1 MGKRY
6 DAVIVGAGHNG
17 LTCAAYLA
25 RAGLRVVVLERRHI
39 AGGLCGEYEF
49 MPGYK
54 AAMPNSPGSLEPK
67 VVQELELR
75 RFGLEFNRPDPSV
88 VMPFPDGRSLMIWRD
103 PVKVQAEIAKFSP
116 NDAAGYYELF
126 EFLNDFASR
135 LGVSLFETPPTLGE
149 LVTRLKNPADEE
161 TFARIVF
168 GSLKDLLDE
177 YLEFDGLKAM
187 IAAISMTSNLV
198 GPRTPGSSYLLMMRP
213 LSLASSNLGTAHDP
227 RRQYLRGSTGLPVG
241 GMGSV
246 TRAMQF
252 SLEAAGGKVRTEAA
266 VSGILT
272 SDDGVRGVVL
282 ESGEEIH
289 ASIVAS
295 NVHPRTTLL
304 DMVAPECLDSGFRD
318 QLAKQPRRGSAFKMA
333 LALDDL
339 PRFAA
344 APKGLE
350 TEFAG
355 CQFRLAPTLDYM
367 EKAYD
372 DAKFGRPS
380 ESPIFLGLT
389 PTVADLSVAPPG
401 KHLMSV
407 NIWHAP
413 TQLASGT
420 WAEERERFGMQ
431 CIDVMAEY
439 IPNLKNAIVD
449 HRFLSPQDLED
460 EFGLLD
466 ANIMHLDMTPSRMFG
481 LRPLAGWADYRTPIP
496 GLYLCGSGTWPG
508 GTVSGVPGHN
518 ASRRILAD
526 LKLRQI
532 TSSSSGSL

>member
-1 MGKRY
+1 MTKSY
-6 DAVIVGAGHNG
+6 DAIVVGGGHNG

-39 AGGLCGEYEF
+39 AGGLSGEYEF
-49 MPGYK
+49 IPGYK

-67 VVQELELR
+67 VVEELELK
-75 RFGLEFNRPDPSV
+75 RFGLRFNRPDPSV
-88 VMPFPDGRSLMIWRD
+88 VMPYPDGRSLMIWRD
-103 PVKVQAEIAKFSP
+103 PARVREEMAKFSAS
-116 NDAAGYYELF
+116 DADGYHRLF
-126 EFLNDFASR
+126 DFLNAFASR
-135 LGVSLFETPPTLGE
+135 LAVSLFEPPPTLRE
-149 LVTRLKNPADEE
+149 LLARLQTPQDEE
-161 TFARIVF
+161 TFAKVIF

-198 GPRTPGSSYLLMMRP
+198 GPRSAGSAYLMLMRP
-213 LSLASSNLGTAHDP
+213 LSLASSNLGAAHDP
-227 RRQYLRGSTGLPVG
+227 RRQYLRGSTGLPIG

-246 TRAMQF
+246 TRAMQASF
-252 SLEAAGGKVRTEAA
+252 EAAGGTLRTESA
-266 VSGILT
+266 VSEIIVGNE
-272 SDDGVRGVVL
+272 GVRGVVL
-282 ESGEEIH
+282 ANGEELH
-289 ASIVAS
+289 ASVVAS

-304 DMVAPECLDSGFRD
+304 DMVDSHWLDDRYRQ
-318 QLAKQPRRGSAFKMA
+318 QLSNQPRRGSAFKMA
-333 LALDDL
+333 LALDGL

-350 TEFAG
+350 REFAG

-367 EKAYD
+367 ERAFD
-372 DAKFGRPS
+372 DAKLGRPS

-389 PTVADLSVAPPG
+389 PTVADPSVAPPG

-413 TQLASGT
+413 TVLAHGT
-420 WAEERERFGMQ
+420 WEHERETFGQ
-431 CIDVMAEY
+431 RCIDVMAEY
-439 IPNLKNAIVD
+439 IPNLKDIITD

-466 ANIMHLDMTPSRMFG
+466 ANIMHLDMMPARMFG
-481 LRPLAGWADYRTPIP
+481 LRPLAGWADYRTPVH
-496 GLYLCGSGTWPG
+496 GLYLCGSGAWPG

-518 ASRRILAD
+518 ASRRILRD
-526 LKLRQI
+526 LAENQTLARNAVD
-532 TSSSSGSL
+532 